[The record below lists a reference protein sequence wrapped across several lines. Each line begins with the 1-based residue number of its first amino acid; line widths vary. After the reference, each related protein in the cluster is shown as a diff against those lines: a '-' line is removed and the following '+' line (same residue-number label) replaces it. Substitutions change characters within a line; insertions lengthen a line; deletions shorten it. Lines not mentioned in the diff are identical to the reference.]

1 MHKRFVLVVS
11 ITLAMVLGVALV
23 GCSDSETESG
33 SSETEVASEVASIN
47 ELVLVDYNDIVH
59 GVRFYT
65 FYDPDTYV
73 MYKLATTGYLDGGI
87 SLTVMVNPDGTP
99 RLYEPQD

>member
-1 MHKRFVLVVS
+1 MHKKFVLVVS
-11 ITLAMVLGVALV
+11 ITLAIVLGVGLA
-23 GCSDSETESG
+23 GCSDSENKSA
-33 SSETEVASEVASIN
+33 SSEIEVSSEVASVN
-47 ELVLVDYNDIVH
+47 ELVLVSYNDITR

-73 MYKLATTGYLDGGI
+73 MYKLTTTGHLDGGV

-99 RLYEPQD
+99 KLYEPQD